1 MHNWVSGGFVSGAGL
16 LFDHRYF
23 YLDNKGSAHYSC
35 GIARQAIIEAL
46 REHGEE
52 RLFLGD
58 EWFTTLENLK
68 NNPSAIG
75 FTVEQIVISRIAS
88 NGVELGLLTI
98 PPAKIKTFGGT
109 MTRLSKEEGSTLYV
123 PLRFNM
129 KAIDALFVRVDT
141 KNNIAYVIP
150 IQITLAKWHL
160 DSEAAFFSDWKTW
173 IAGLEGFEIVVSFLW
188 IYEGERS
195 RHEVPAQET
204 KIRNRTVSYW
214 PDYEVYWVSIKQV
227 HRDLA
232 QTLERIRPQ
241 YRSLET

>member
-1 MHNWVSGGFVSGAGL
+1 MHNCVSGGFVSGSGL
-16 LFDHRYF
+16 LLDHRYF
-23 YLDNKGSAHYSC
+23 YLDNEGIARYSC
-35 GIARQAIIEAL
+35 GLARQAIIEVL
-46 REHGEE
+46 RKHGEE

-88 NGVELGLLTI
+88 NGVDTGSLTI

-141 KNNIAYVIP
+141 KKKNAYVIP
-150 IQITLAKWHL
+150 IQITVAKWHS
-160 DSEAAFFSDWKTW
+160 DSEAAFFSDWEKW
-173 IAGLEGFEIVVSFLW
+173 IVGLKGFKIIVSFLW
-188 IYEGERS
+188 IHEGERS
-195 RHEVPAQET
+195 RHQAPAQGT
-204 KIRNRTVSYW
+204 TIRNRTISYW
-214 PDYEVYWVSIKQV
+214 PHYEVYWVSVEQV
-227 HRDLA
+227 HKDLA

-241 YRSLET
+241 YGSLET